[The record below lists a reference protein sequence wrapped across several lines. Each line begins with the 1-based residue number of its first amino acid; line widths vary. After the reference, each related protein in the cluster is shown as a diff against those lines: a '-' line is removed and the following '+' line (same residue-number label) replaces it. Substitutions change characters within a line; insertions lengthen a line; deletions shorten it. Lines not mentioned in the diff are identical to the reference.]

1 VILSDF
7 GFGNLSCLNYK
18 TAINIP
24 ETEYAPLNG
33 AGEFGRKAHVNGS
46 LYHGAGPGSLSVQ
59 SVYDH

>member
-1 VILSDF
+1 MIFSDF

-24 ETEYAPLNG
+24 ETKYAPLKVQ
-33 AGEFGRKAHVNGS
+33 ELLGRKAHVNGS
-46 LYHGAGPGSLSVQ
+46 LYHGAGPGSLSLQ